1 MTPRPTLLLLHAFPL
16 DARMWEAQEPAFEAE
31 GHRVL
36 APNLPGR
43 QPETTF
49 GAWAERVLG
58 VVDGPFVPVGISM
71 GGYLAF
77 ELWRQAK
84 ERIRALVLADTRA
97 GPDTSEA
104 RAARDDQ
111 IRLLGEAGFDPF
123 WEGLAPKLFAPETD
137 SGLVD
142 RARAIAADQPIT
154 GLVAALEALRD
165 RADSQETLS
174 EIDVPALVIVG
185 EQDALTPPSESE
197 AMAAALPRA
206 RLVKIPGAGHLTALE
221 RPEEFNKAVLDFFVG
236 VT

>member
-1 MTPRPTLLLLHAFPL
+1 MRRPTLLLLHAFPL

-31 GHRVL
+31 GYPVL

-77 ELWRQAK
+77 ELWRQAGD
-84 ERIRALVLADTRA
+84 RIPALVLADTRA
-97 GPDTSEA
+97 GADTPEA
-104 RAARDDQ
+104 RAARDEQ
-111 IRLLGEAGFDPF
+111 ILLLGEAGFDPF
-123 WEGLAPKLFAPETD
+123 WEGLAPKLFGPTADPE
-137 SGLVD
+137 LVAS
-142 RARAIAADQPIT
+142 ARAIAAEQPIT

-165 RADSQETLS
+165 RPDSGETLVK
-174 EIDVPALVIVG
+174 IDSPALVLVG
-185 EQDALTPPSESE
+185 EEDSLTPPSESE
-197 AMAAALPRA
+197 AMVAALPRA
-206 RLVKIPGAGHLTALE
+206 RLVTLAGAGHLTPLE
-221 RPEEFNKAVLDFFVG
+221 RPEEFNKAVLDFLVG